1 MNPLVALLAGVIGYL
16 LGSLSSARLIGNLA
30 IPEEDISKTEID
42 VPGSEQKLVM
52 SAVSATSIS
61 MRAGPQF
68 GCLTSIL
75 DMIKVAVPCLAFKV
89 WFPDVPYFLIVAA
102 LGVVGHN
109 WPLYYRFKGGRG
121 YSAVFGGMLVI
132 DWLAIPVTTIAGMLI
147 GLLAFRDVLV
157 AYMAG
162 LWLMIPWLWFRTHDW
177 AYVAYAV
184 AINVFFLAAM
194 RPEIKQYIPL
204 KREGKTDF
212 AAALQSTDMRH
223 MVKVAKRLGLL
234 KEEQPEAVAGSDTSI
249 NQE

>member
-89 WFPDVPYFLIVAA
+89 WFPGVPYFLIVAA

-109 WPLYYRFKGGRG
+109 WPLYYRAQNQTIEPLKTSGVCLG
-121 YSAVFGGMLVI
+121 I
-132 DWLAIPVTTIAGMLI
+132 DQDMGFLSCLEEKSIPVKSG
-147 GLLAFRDVLV
+147 DVLLL
-157 AYMAG
+157 YSDG
-162 LWLMIPWLWFRTHDW
+162 ITE
-177 AYVAYAV
+177 
-184 AINVFFLAAM
+184 AM
-194 RPEIKQYIPL
+194 NSSHHLFDQSRLESAL
-204 KREGKTDF
+204 K
-212 AAALQSTDMRH
+212 
-223 MVKVAKRLGLL
+223 
-234 KEEQPEAVAGSDTSI
+234 
-249 NQE
+249 